1 MKKGLKKMFAA
12 GLAVLTAVSLA
23 ACGDN
28 DGNTGGDNKP
38 VGGDTFVYVPEFVDI
53 GEDSMSN
60 TIFEGGKLYYSS
72 WSYDEETGVSKNPV
86 FRYDP
91 AAGNAEELPLKAE
104 AGEDA
109 YPQSIAVDGEGNIYV
124 VWMRTVWNE
133 DNPDDY
139 RQETMLGKYDSSGNT
154 VFFKDLTAELADGEE
169 NNYIQRMAVDGEGMI
184 CLVFENVIRIY
195 DSEGSSQGAIS
206 LDVNWIESAFRG
218 NDGKVY
224 ITYYDWNGSDGGR
237 VAVEVDIAGKK
248 LGTAHKLPENAEN
261 VTAGPEKGFL
271 ISDSTRLFTYDPETE
286 TSEKLLDWLD
296 CNINGDYVQ
305 MAGMAADGRLMAVT
319 RDWGTDK
326 TEIVYLNKTK
336 ASDVVQKEEL
346 VIGTMSMDQG
356 LRAAAVDFNKSS
368 QKYHV
373 TIREYYDYNS
383 DMEYSDAITNM
394 NNDITSKNCP
404 DILDLGSGQVNV
416 AQLAEKGVLEDLS
429 SFLKDSS
436 TFSRDSF
443 VESVLRGYT
452 YGDTLVAVP
461 KTFYISAVAGR
472 TSQVGDQM
480 GWSIEDIMNFTK
492 EHPDAELFQYVTQSE
507 MMGILLT
514 FNQNAFIDWEKG
526 TCNFDTAEFRK
537 MLEFAAGFPE
547 EYDYD
552 ADRESTPSRLASGK
566 LLLYTNSISNY
577 NDIQVAE
584 AMFNEPVTY
593 IGFPTADGSV
603 GCVMNAGG
611 AYGILSKSKQKEG
624 AWEFIESYLSRED
637 NMFSWGFPTN
647 KEKLEEG
654 IADAMK
660 VEYLTDENGEIVKD
674 ENGEPIITGMGGFG
688 YDDWEYTYHPCTEE
702 EMATLRELIDVAAPM
717 PASDN
722 EVLTIIQEEAEPYYK
737 GQKSLDE
744 VVNTIQSRVSMYVGE
759 NS

>member
-53 GEDSMSN
+53 GEVSMSN

-109 YPQSIAVDGEGNIYV
+109 YPQSIAVDSEGNIYV

-133 DNPDDY
+133 DNPNDY

-206 LDVNWIESAFRG
+206 LDVNWIESAFQG

-224 ITYYDWNGSDGGR
+224 ITYYDWNGSDGGK

-248 LGTAHKLPENAEN
+248 LGTAHKLPQNAGN

-271 ISDSTRLFTYDPETE
+271 MSDSTRLFTYDPETE
-286 TSEKLLDWLD
+286 TSEELLAWLD
-296 CNINGDYVQ
+296 CDINGDYVEVT
-305 MAGMAADGRLMAVT
+305 GIAADGRLMAVT
-319 RDWGTDK
+319 RDWGTNK

-416 AQLAEKGVLEDLS
+416 TQLAEKGVLEDLS

-480 GWSIEDIMNFTK
+480 GWSIEDIMNFTA

-566 LLLYTNSISNY
+566 LLLYTDSISNY

-603 GCVMNAGG
+603 GCVMNASG

-660 VEYLTDENGEIVKD
+660 VEYLTDEDGEIVKD

-722 EVLTIIQEEAEPYYK
+722 EVLTIIQEEAAPYYK

-744 VVNTIQSRVSMYVGE
+744 VVSTIQSRVSMYVGE

>member
-1 MKKGLKKMFAA
+1 MKKRLKKMLAA

-23 ACGDN
+23 ACGDS
-28 DGNTGGDNKP
+28 DGNAGGDNKP

-53 GEDSMSN
+53 GEIHMSN
-60 TIFEGGKLYYSS
+60 SIFEGGKLYYSS

-109 YPQSIAVDGEGNIYV
+109 YPQSIAVDSEGNIYV
-124 VWMRTVWNE
+124 VWMRTIWNE
-133 DNPDDY
+133 DNPNDY

-154 VFFKDLTAELADGEE
+154 IFFKDLTEELAGDDE
-169 NNYIQRMAVDGEGMI
+169 NNYIQRMVVDGEGKI

-195 DSEGSSQGAIS
+195 DGEGSSQGTVS
-206 LDVNWIESAFRG
+206 LDVSWIESAFRG

-237 VAVEVDIAGKK
+237 VAVEVDISGKK
-248 LGTAHKLPENAEN
+248 LGTAHKLPENAEK

-271 ISDSTRLFTYDPETE
+271 ISDRTRLFTYDPETE
-286 TSEKLLDWLD
+286 TSEELLDWLD
-296 CNINGDYVQ
+296 CDINGDYVE

-326 TEIVYLNKTK
+326 TEIVYLNKKK
-336 ASDVVQKEEL
+336 ASEVVQKEEL
-346 VIGTMSMDQG
+346 VIATISTDQG

-404 DILDLGSGQVNV
+404 DILNLGSGQVNV

-436 TFSRDSF
+436 ALSRDSF
-443 VESVLRGYT
+443 VESVLQGYT

-480 GWSIEDIMNFTK
+480 GWSIEDIMNFTA
-492 EHPDAELFQYVTQSE
+492 EHPGAELFQYVTQSE
-507 MMGILLT
+507 MMGVLLT

-526 TCNFDTAEFRK
+526 TCNFDTPEFRK

-552 ADRESTPSRLASGK
+552 AERESTPNRLASGK
-566 LLLYTNSISNY
+566 LLLYTNSISSY

-624 AWEFIESYLSRED
+624 AWEFIESYLNRED

-647 KEKLEEG
+647 KDKLEEG

-702 EMATLRELIDVAAPM
+702 EMATLRELIDVATPM

-722 EVLTIIQEEAEPYYK
+722 EVLTIIQEEAAPYYK

-744 VVNTIQSRVSMYVGE
+744 VVSTIQSRVSMYVGE